1 MPPKISGKAVKKAG
15 KAQKKPTTDKKKKK
29 KTRETYSLYIYK
41 VLKQVHPETGI
52 SSKAMSI
59 LNNFVNDIFNELLVK
74 LQDFRTTTYEQ
85 PSLAVRSKLQ
95 FDCSCPVNWPSTQSV
110 KEPRL
115 SPSTQAPTK
124 MFDYLLLAA
133 GSTLLHKL
141 TFNFLK
147 AINYFV
153 SQF

>member
-59 LNNFVNDIFNELLVK
+59 LNNFVNDIFNNCWWSFK
-74 LQDFRTTTYEQ
+74 TFALQHT
-85 PSLAVRSKLQ
+85 SNHL
-95 FDCSCPVNWPSTQSV
+95 
-110 KEPRL
+110 
-115 SPSTQAPTK
+115 
-124 MFDYLLLAA
+124 
-133 GSTLLHKL
+133 
-141 TFNFLK
+141 
-147 AINYFV
+147 
-153 SQF
+153 